1 MPQSIR
7 HVEHE
12 WKVCRCTWDDTSTA
26 PPSSGAIS
34 ARSSVTDE
42 DSLWILPILYILW
55 CYVTTFLL
63 WDFERFFFEGVLVLV
78 SSVVSLSRQGLAKR
92 GCGECKHARFSCK
105 VVPHYLPGT
114 EMSAWQEEDV
124 IEAFVASLA
133 APSPAAPSPA
143 VPLERQK
150 RRQQERCRRMVLG
163 FKEVG
168 GNAIKR
174 LGDCVCDGVGSAR
187 LLLFNFQ
194 SACICRTFN
203 MQRKGSRCYQ
213 WIDDYCCLNWGT
225 SHYLGSTN
233 RNTHTFSLHGCSAI
247 GQCHHHIKIYL
258 LFIRFIL
265 AVFMWLILRIRRKK
279 KAPFNNQ
286 QSGQQNLPHRTL
298 SREVSQLSAALRKL
312 GRGRPILPYWSLWR
326 LEWFVVGIWIPTL
339 DKPKSGENHGTSGRS
354 FKVERI

>member
-1 MPQSIR
+1 MLQLF
-7 HVEHE
+7 
-12 WKVCRCTWDDTSTA
+12 C
-26 PPSSGAIS
+26 
-34 ARSSVTDE
+34 
-42 DSLWILPILYILW
+42 
-55 CYVTTFLL
+55 
-63 WDFERFFFEGVLVLV
+63 FESFFFEGVLVLV

-194 SACICRTFN
+194 SACIRRTFQHATKRFQMLPAN
-203 MQRKGSRCYQ
+203 RR
-213 WIDDYCCLNWGT
+213 LLLLE
-225 SHYLGSTN
+225 LGD
-233 RNTHTFSLHGCSAI
+233 FPLPG
-247 GQCHHHIKIYL
+247 
-258 LFIRFIL
+258 
-265 AVFMWLILRIRRKK
+265 V
-279 KAPFNNQ
+279 NQ
-286 QSGQQNLPHRTL
+286 QEHTHFFFARML
-298 SREVSQLSAALRKL
+298 SNWPMSS
-312 GRGRPILPYWSLWR
+312 S
-326 LEWFVVGIWIPTL
+326 
-339 DKPKSGENHGTSGRS
+339 H
-354 FKVERI
+354 